1 MEESNRDFEG
11 GREDRPNMSVFRINH
26 TAVILRRADG
36 EGSQDLSNAVRRTEF
51 QRFLASLGMT
61 N

>member
-1 MEESNRDFEG
+1 VEESNRDFEG
-11 GREDRPNMSVFRINH
+11 GGEDRPNMSVFRINH
-26 TAVILRRADG
+26 TAVILSADG